1 MEEKKGFNTKAVSEG
16 ELKDKRFGNVTTP
29 IFETATFL
37 YPNFTPDR
45 YNDEKTNDSFI
56 YSRWG
61 NPTVN
66 ALEKKYSSLEN
77 VSHGMSFSTGM
88 AAITSLLLS
97 MGKMEKKALSI
108 FDLYGQTLSFFK
120 NKYSGMTGNNIDII
134 SVDRMNALDFNPSEY
149 SMIYVES
156 ITNPSMKVLDLVELG
171 KICRENHITLITDAT
186 FASPF
191 NQNPVALGSDYVV
204 HSGTKYLNGHSDT
217 MSGFIGSDNDLAKT
231 FDMRKNLGGS
241 LDAFQAFLIQRGL
254 KTLGLRMERHN
265 KNTLQIAE
273 FLKEHSKVIDVMYP
287 GLGDN
292 KYHTIGKK
300 NLRGFGG
307 MLSFRVKGGLEGAR
321 KFLSSLEYIAPAP
334 SLGGVE
340 SLATLPVDTSHASA
354 SKEDRKIIGVTEDMV
369 RFSTGIEDPEDLLED
384 IGKAL
389 SQIS

>member
-1 MEEKKGFNTKAVSEG
+1 MQEKKGFNTKAVSEG

-45 YNDEKTNDSFI
+45 YSDDKTNDSFI

-66 ALEKKYSSLEN
+66 ALEKKYASLEN
-77 VSHGMSFSTGM
+77 VSHGMTFSTGM

-97 MGKMEKKALSI
+97 MGKMEKKVLSI

-120 NKYSGMTGNNIDII
+120 NKYSAMTGNRIDII
-134 SVDRMNALDFNPSEY
+134 SVDKMNSANFNPSEY
-149 SMIYVES
+149 SMIYLES

-171 KICRENHITLITDAT
+171 KICRENNITLITDAT
-186 FASPF
+186 FASPY
-191 NQNPVALGSDYVV
+191 NQNPSELGSDFVV

-217 MSGFIGSDNDLAKT
+217 MSGFIGSDHDLMKT

-265 KNTLQIAE
+265 NNTIQIAE

-287 GLGDN
+287 GLTDN
-292 KYHTIGKK
+292 KYHSIGKK

-354 SKEDRKIIGVTEDMV
+354 SMEDRKSIGVTEDMV
-369 RFSTGIEDPEDLLED
+369 RFSTGIEDPEDLIED

>member
-1 MEEKKGFNTKAVSEG
+1 MAEKKGFNTKAVSEG
-16 ELKDKRFGNVTTP
+16 EIRDKRFGNVTTP

-45 YNDEKTNDSFI
+45 YSDEKTNDSYI

-66 ALEKKYSSLEN
+66 ALEDKYSSLEN
-77 VSHGMSFSTGM
+77 VKHSLSFSTGM

-97 MGKMEKKALSI
+97 LGRMEKKALSI
-108 FDLYGQTLSFFK
+108 PDLYGQTLSFFK
-120 NKYSGMTGNNIDII
+120 NKYPGMTGNKIDII
-134 SVDRMNALDFNPSEY
+134 SVDRMNSMDFRPSDY
-149 SMIYVES
+149 SMIYLES
-156 ITNPSMKVLDLVELG
+156 ITNPSMKVLDLVDLG
-171 KICRENHITLITDAT
+171 KMCKENNITLITDAT
-186 FASPF
+186 FASPY
-191 NQNPVALGSDYVV
+191 NQNPAELGTDYVV

-217 MSGFIGSDNDLAKT
+217 MSGFIGSDHDLAKT

-241 LDAFQAFLIQRGL
+241 LDAFQALLIQRGM
-254 KTLGLRMERHN
+254 KTLGIRMERHN
-265 KNTLQIAE
+265 RNTVQIAE

-287 GLGDN
+287 GLKDN
-292 KYHTIGKK
+292 KYHSIGKK

-354 SKEDRKIIGVTEDMV
+354 SMEDRKMIGVTDDMV
-369 RFSTGIEDPEDLLED
+369 RFSTGIEDPDDLIEDV
-384 IGKAL
+384 GKAL

>member
-1 MEEKKGFNTKAVSEG
+1 MQEKKGFNTKAVSEG

-45 YNDEKTNDSFI
+45 YSDDKTNDSFI

-66 ALEKKYSSLEN
+66 ALEKKYASLEN
-77 VSHGMSFSTGM
+77 VSHGMTFSTGM

-97 MGKMEKKALSI
+97 MGKMEKKVLSI

-120 NKYSGMTGNNIDII
+120 NKYSAMTGNRIDII
-134 SVDRMNALDFNPSEY
+134 SVDKMNSANFNPSEY
-149 SMIYVES
+149 SMIYLES

-171 KICRENHITLITDAT
+171 KICRENNITLITDAT
-186 FASPF
+186 FASPY
-191 NQNPVALGSDYVV
+191 NQNPSELGSDFVV

-217 MSGFIGSDNDLAKT
+217 MSGFIGSDHDLMKT

-265 KNTLQIAE
+265 NNTIQIAE

-287 GLGDN
+287 GLTDN
-292 KYHTIGKK
+292 KYHSIGKK

-321 KFLSSLEYIAPAP
+321 KFLFSLEYIAPAP

-354 SKEDRKIIGVTEDMV
+354 SMEDRKSIGVTEDMV
-369 RFSTGIEDPEDLLED
+369 RFSTGIEDPEDLIED

>member
-1 MEEKKGFNTKAVSEG
+1 MEEKKGFNTKAVSEC

-287 GLGDN
+287 GLTDN
-292 KYHTIGKK
+292 KYHSIGKK

-354 SKEDRKIIGVTEDMV
+354 SMEDRKSIGVTEDMV
-369 RFSTGIEDPEDLLED
+369 RFSTGIEE
-384 IGKAL
+384 
-389 SQIS
+389 ISTLQNIQ

>member
-1 MEEKKGFNTKAVSEG
+1 MQEKKGFNTKAVSEG

-45 YNDEKTNDSFI
+45 YSDEKTNDSFI

-66 ALEKKYSSLEN
+66 ALEKKYASLED
-77 VSHGMSFSTGM
+77 VKHGLSFSTGM

-97 MGKMEKKALSI
+97 MGKMEKRALSI

-120 NKYSGMTGNNIDII
+120 NKYTAMTGNKIDII
-134 SVDRMNALDFNPSEY
+134 SVDQMNSGDFNPSEY
-149 SMIYVES
+149 SMIYLES

-186 FASPF
+186 FASPY
-191 NQNPVALGSDYVV
+191 NQNPAKLGSDFVV

-217 MSGFIGSDNDLAKT
+217 MSGFIGTDHDLMKT

-287 GLGDN
+287 GLTDN
-292 KYHTIGKK
+292 KYHSIGKK

-321 KFLSSLEYIAPAP
+321 KFLFSLEYIAPAP

-354 SKEDRKIIGVTEDMV
+354 SMEDRKSIGVTEDMV
-369 RFSTGIEDPEDLLED
+369 RFSTGIEDPEDLIED